1 MKYIITAL
9 KIEAQA
15 FVDRYKLGK
24 SKSNDE
30 LSIIVS
36 GLGSSNMFHATA
48 KIVALMNDDDIILNI
63 GICGASK
70 EFEISE
76 LIKIDF
82 EKNILTCV
90 DEPVS
95 SSNNY
100 DAVDMESTGFIDAT
114 SSIKNRYMFKV
125 VSDHFEPHVVTKD
138 KTKKLIY
145 DKIDEIMESLI

>member
-30 LSIIVS
+30 ITIIVS
-36 GLGSSNMFHATA
+36 GLGSSNMFNTTA
-48 KIVALMNDDDIILNI
+48 KIVALMNNDDMILNV

-70 EFEISE
+70 KFEISE

-90 DEPVS
+90 DTPINAH
-95 SSNNY
+95 NNY
-100 DAVDMESTGFIDAT
+100 DVVDMESTGFIDAT
-114 SSIKNRYMFKV
+114 SLIKNRYMFKI
-125 VSDHFEPHVVTKD
+125 VSDHFEPHMVTKD
-138 KTKKLIY
+138 KTKRLIS
-145 DKIDEIMESLI
+145 DKIDEIMGSLI